1 MPTEDEKRNGLP
13 ENAYRPLKEGEVYKP
28 IVPPGSNMKEVTL
41 RSVISGLIFAVIFSG
56 AAAFLGLKIGQVFE
70 AAIPIAIIAV
80 GISNVFKRKSTILE
94 NVIIQSVGAC
104 SGMVVAGAIFT
115 LPAIYILN
123 LETSFFEIVAATFLG
138 GCIGVLLLILFRKY
152 FVHDMH
158 GKLPFPEGTATTEI
172 LVSGDKGGKDA
183 KILLISM
190 AVGALYDFS
199 VYTLNFVNENFTTT
213 VYGWGKVLSQKAKV
227 IFSMNLTAAVVGM
240 GYIIGLKY
248 AAIICAGSF
257 LSWFVLIPLIGHFGS
272 PEPTV
277 HYASTLMASKTPG
290 YIFTNYVRLIGI
302 GGIAC
307 AGVIGIIKT
316 SGIIKDALV
325 LGAKELF
332 SKKGHDLEKIAESK
346 IRTNKDIHMKVIF
359 IGLIIALTA
368 VIILFGTSVL
378 SSFSNAWFLALIAL
392 IIVGVISFLFTPVAA
407 RAIAIVGTNPVSGLT
422 LMTLI
427 ICSIILSLCGLK
439 GNNGIVAALIIGGVV
454 CTALACAGSFI
465 TDLKIGY
472 WIGATPYN
480 QERFKFLG
488 ILVSAFTVCLVII
501 LLKQTYGFHV
511 DAKHPD
517 ALIAPQANAMA
528 AVIKTLMSDAPIPW
542 ILYGTGIVIAIIC
555 EMCGVP
561 PLAFTL
567 GMYIPLELNTPILF
581 GAFIAY
587 IVKKSS
593 SNKGISKKR
602 HERGTLIASGLIAGG
617 AIIGVVGAL
626 IKYFA
631 IDQTILLKYIIIP
644 RNISPFHSTIS
655 LIIYLLLALFIIL
668 YARGNKDIMKD

>member
-1 MPTEDEKRNGLP
+1 MAEQKGKSTLP
-13 ENAYRPLKEGEVYKP
+13 ENAYRPLKDGEVYKP
-28 IVPPGSNMKEVTL
+28 IVAPESTMKEVTV

-80 GISNVFKRKSTILE
+80 GISSVFRRKSTILE
-94 NVIIQSVGAC
+94 NVIIQSIGAC

-115 LPAIYILN
+115 LPAIYILD
-123 LETSFFEIVAATFLG
+123 LQTSFFEIMAATFFG
-138 GCIGVLLLILFRKY
+138 GCLGILLLILFRKY

-183 KILLISM
+183 KILIISM
-190 AVGALYDFS
+190 AAGALYDFC
-199 VYTLNFVNENFTTT
+199 VYTLNFINETFTTT
-213 VYGWGKVLSQKAKV
+213 AYAWGKSLAIKSKAL
-227 IFSMNLTAAVVGM
+227 FSMNLTAAVMGM
-240 GYIIGLKY
+240 GYIIGLRY

-272 PEPTV
+272 REIITSAADHTFATV
-277 HYASTLMASKTPG
+277 APSV
-290 YIFTNYVRLIGI
+290 IFTQYVRLIGI

-316 SGIIKDALV
+316 FGIIKDAIV
-325 LGAKELF
+325 LGAKEIF
-332 SKKGHDLEKIAESK
+332 SKKGHSLEEEAESH
-346 IRTNKDIHMKVIF
+346 IRTNKDIHMKVVF
-359 IGLIIALTA
+359 VG
-368 VIILFGTSVL
+368 IILSVIAIFVLFGASVL
-378 SSFSNAWFLALIAL
+378 SAFSNGWILAVAALLIVV
-392 IIVGVISFLFTPVAA
+392 IIAFLFTPVAA

-427 ICSIILSLCGLK
+427 ICSIILSACGLH
-439 GNNGIVAALIIGGVV
+439 GNSGIVAALIIGGVV

-472 WIGATPYN
+472 WIGATPSN
-480 QERFKFLG
+480 QEKFKFLG
-488 ILVSAFTVCLVII
+488 VLVSAVTVCLVII

-511 DAKHPD
+511 DAEHPD

-542 ILYGTGIVIAIIC
+542 ILYGTGIAVALIC
-555 EMCGVP
+555 EMCGIP

-581 GAFIAY
+581 GAFVAY
-587 IVKKSS
+587 LVKKST
-593 SNKGISKKR
+593 SNAAMSKKR

-626 IKYFA
+626 IKYFQ
-631 IDQTILLKYIIIP
+631 IDQSFLLSHIILNKS
-644 RNISPFHSTIS
+644 NSPLHTTVSIVV
-655 LIIYLLLALFIIL
+655 YLLLALFVFM
-668 YARGNKDIMKD
+668 YARGNKNILDE

>member
-1 MPTEDEKRNGLP
+1 MSSEEDKNQDLP
-13 ENAYRPLKEGEVYKP
+13 KNAYRPLNKDEKYQP
-28 IVPPGSNMKEVTL
+28 IVPANSNMAEVTV

-94 NVIIQSVGAC
+94 NVIIQSIGAS

-115 LPAIYILN
+115 LPAIYILD
-123 LETSFFEIVAATFLG
+123 LQTSFFEIVAATFLG
-138 GCIGVLLLILFRKY
+138 GCIGLLLIILFRKY
-152 FVHDMH
+152 FVRDMH

-190 AVGALYDFS
+190 LVGAVYDFS
-199 VYTLNFVNENFTTT
+199 VYTLNYVNENFTTT
-213 VYGWGKVLSQKAKV
+213 VYHWGKVLSQKTKV
-227 IFSMNLTAAVVGM
+227 VFSMNLTAAVAGM

-272 PEPTV
+272 PEQTIN
-277 HYASTLMASKTPG
+277 AANEIFSTHTANYL
-290 YIFTNYVRLIGI
+290 FTTYVRLIGI

-307 AGVIGIIKT
+307 AGIIGIIKT

-332 SKKGHDLEKIAESK
+332 AKKGNNIETDREDNLRI
-346 IRTNKDIHMKVIF
+346 NKDLHMKVIF
-359 IGLIIALTA
+359 IGLLIALLA
-368 VIILFGTSVL
+368 VLVLFGTSVL
-378 SSFSNAWFLALIAL
+378 SMFSNAWMLAIIAL
-392 IIVGVISFLFTPVAA
+392 VIVAVISFLFTPVAA

-454 CTALACAGSFI
+454 CTALSCAGSFI

-488 ILVSAFTVCLVII
+488 VLVSAFTVCLVII
-501 LLKQTYGFHV
+501 LLKQTYGFHL
-511 DAKHPD
+511 DASHPD

-528 AVIKTLMSDAPIPW
+528 AVITSLMSDAPIPW
-542 ILYGTGIVIAIIC
+542 ILYGTGIMIAIIC
-555 EMCGVP
+555 EMCGIP

-581 GAFIAY
+581 GALIAY
-587 IVKKSS
+587 AVKKSS
-593 SNKGISKKR
+593 SDKLISVKR
-602 HERGTLIASGLIAGG
+602 HTRGTLIASGLIAGG

-626 IKYFA
+626 IKYFN
-631 IDQTILLKYIIIP
+631 IDQSFLLKYIIIP
-644 RNISPFHSTIS
+644 KNISALHSTIS
-655 LIIYLLLALFIIL
+655 LIIYILLALFIFL
-668 YARGNKDIMKD
+668 YARGNKNVMGD